1 MKKQIRNVFCSFFNS
16 FLTSKNQL
24 HIMRST
30 GMTTQQNVPEISF
43 LKRIVGTQFCAS
55 AGNWLLEVPRKHS
68 KPILCENILKKT
80 RSAAQ

>member
-30 GMTTQQNVPEISF
+30 GMTTQQNVPKISF
-43 LKRIVGTQFCAS
+43 LKKGSSALDFVRLQEIGCGMYHINIVNLFCVKIS
-55 AGNWLLEVPRKHS
+55 ILL
-68 KPILCENILKKT
+68 N
-80 RSAAQ
+80 